1 MAENTTWHLL
11 RCGPRSAAE
20 NMAVDDILLETAGH
34 IGVPVLRFY
43 SWTEPAASLGYFQRY
58 SEVARLTSLRPLV
71 RRPTGGGLVPHDADW
86 TYSLI
91 FPPSAPWYSL
101 KALESYQRMH
111 AWVQAA
117 FERLKIS
124 TTLAASSRK
133 ELPGQCFAGAE
144 QFDVLWQNRKIAG
157 GAQRRTRDGLL
168 IQGSIQPP
176 PGISRTDWESAFCEV
191 ATKSWGIV
199 WRSLELDSAFEQTIE
214 QRARKKFGTAEFTQR
229 R

>member
-1 MAENTTWHLL
+1 MAEMTTWHLL

-20 NMAVDDILLETAGH
+20 NMAVDEALLEAAGC
-34 IGVPVLRFY
+34 IATPVLRFY
-43 SWTEPAASLGYFQRY
+43 SWSEPAASFGYFQHY
-58 SEVARLTSLRPLV
+58 AEVLQLTSLRPLV
-71 RRPTGGGLVPHDADW
+71 RRPTGGGLVTHDADW

-101 KALESYQRMH
+101 KAIESYERVH

-117 FERLKIS
+117 FERHKIS
-124 TTLAASSRK
+124 TQLAAASRK

-176 PGISRTDWESAFCEV
+176 PGVSRPDWESAFCEV
-191 ATKSWGIV
+191 ASKSWGIV
-199 WRSLELDSAFEQTIE
+199 WVSLQLEPAIE
-214 QRARKKFGTAEFTQR
+214 RAIQQRAREKFATVEFTER